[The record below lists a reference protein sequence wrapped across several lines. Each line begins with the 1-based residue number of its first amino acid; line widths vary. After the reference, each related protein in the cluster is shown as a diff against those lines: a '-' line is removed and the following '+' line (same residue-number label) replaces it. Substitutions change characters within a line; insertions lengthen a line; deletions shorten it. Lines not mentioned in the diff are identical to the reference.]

1 MENFRE
7 SRKVSGRRSVR
18 LQAPKP
24 PNHSSTNPNSP
35 ASIWKT
41 LIACPYHIVID
52 WVIKRWIMMVLD
64 CDCEARSSG
73 KVRVFKKVLTDVR
86 RGVYVKNW
94 RISSEDLDIG
104 KGDGWHIDKR
114 RLLGG
119 LSDGVDVVE
128 VNNGRLSFVV
138 VPTRGMGIWKGTFDG
153 CFLGWDSPVREL
165 VHPSYV
171 NLEDRGGLGWLNGF
185 NEWVV
190 RCGLESNGVPGEDLI
205 IDNMGNKKL
214 VRLPLHGRIANIPA
228 SEVRA
233 FVGLDHPFEL
243 GVKGV
248 VYERSMFGPNLKL
261 STSITSEVGG
271 NWLKIS
277 DVIENVGGIPAETQ
291 LLYHCNYG
299 APFLED
305 GAHLV
310 TPLRRVAPRD
320 RRASEGIG
328 DFASF
333 GPPQAG
339 FVEQVYFFEL
349 LGDGEGRT
357 RVLLTNK
364 DETKATSIS
373 FSLRQ
378 LPHFTL
384 WKNTASLSDGYV
396 VGLEP
401 ATNFPNPRRFERER
415 GRVINLKPRENYA
428 AEVVIAVH
436 LGKEEAQGVKDW
448 IKNLQDAVK
457 PKVFKNPTSEFS
469 PM

>member
-1 MENFRE
+1 LQVLMINWVVGRRIIMMGLDCNCETRGP
-7 SRKVSGRRSVR
+7 RKVR
-18 LQAPKP
+18 AF
-24 PNHSSTNPNSP
+24 
-35 ASIWKT
+35 
-41 LIACPYHIVID
+41 
-52 WVIKRWIMMVLD
+52 
-64 CDCEARSSG
+64 E
-73 KVRVFKKVLTDVR
+73 KVLTDVQR
-86 RGVYVKNW
+86 EIYVENW
-94 RISSEDLDIG
+94 RISGEELDIG
-104 KGDGWHIDKR
+104 AESDGWHIDKR

-128 VNNGRLSFVV
+128 VNSGRLSFVV

-153 CFLGWDSPVREL
+153 CFLGWDSPVKEL

-171 NLEDRGGLGWLNGF
+171 NLEDRGGLGWLSGF

-190 RCGLESNGVPGEDLI
+190 RCGLESNGAPGEDLI
-205 IDNMGNKKL
+205 VDNVGNKKS
-214 VRLPLHGRIANIPA
+214 VRLPLHGRIANTPA

-233 FVGLDHPFEL
+233 FVGLEPPFEL
-243 GVKGV
+243 GVRGV
-248 VYERSMFGPNLKL
+248 VYERSMFGPSLKL
-261 STSITSEVGG
+261 STSITSEIGD
-271 NWLKIS
+271 NCIKIS
-277 DVIENVGGIPAETQ
+277 DVIENVGGVPAEMQ

-299 APFLED
+299 MPFLEN
-305 GAHLV
+305 GARLIA
-310 TPLRRVAPRD
+310 PLRRVAPRD
-320 RRASEGIG
+320 RRASEGVEEF
-328 DFASF
+328 DSF

>member
-1 MENFRE
+1 MIGF
-7 SRKVSGRRSVR
+7 
-18 LQAPKP
+18 
-24 PNHSSTNPNSP
+24 
-35 ASIWKT
+35 
-41 LIACPYHIVID
+41 
-52 WVIKRWIMMVLD
+52 D
-64 CDCEARSSG
+64 CNCEARGCG
-73 KVRVFKKVLTDVR
+73 KGRMFEEVLTDVP

-94 RISSEDLDIG
+94 RISGENLDIG
-104 KGDGWHIDKR
+104 KGKGWRIDKR

-119 LSDGVDVVE
+119 RSDGVDVVE
-128 VNNGRLSFVV
+128 VNNGRLSFLV

-153 CFLGWDSPVREL
+153 CFLGWESPVKEL
-165 VHPSYV
+165 VHPHYV

-190 RCGLESNGVPGEDLI
+190 RCGLESNGAPSEDLI
-205 IDNMGNKKL
+205 IDNMGNKKS
-214 VRLPLHGRIANIPA
+214 VRLPLHGRIANTPA

-233 FVGLDHPFEL
+233 FVGLEPPFEL
-243 GVKGV
+243 GVKGA

-277 DVIENVGGIPAETQ
+277 DIVENVGGIPSEMQ

-305 GAHLV
+305 GARLIA
-310 TPLRRVAPRD
+310 PLRRVVPRD
-320 RRASEGIG
+320 QRASEGIG
-328 DFASF
+328 EFDSF

-357 RVLLTNK
+357 RVILVNK
-364 DETKATSIS
+364 DWTKATSIS
-373 FSLRQ
+373 FSLKQ

-384 WKNTASLSDGYV
+384 WKNAASLPDGYV

-415 GRVINLKPRENYA
+415 GRVVNLKSGEKYA
-428 AEVVIAVH
+428 TEVVIGVH
-436 LGKEEAQGVKDW
+436 LGTKEVQEIKDW
-448 IKNLQDAVK
+448 IKNLQDAVE
-457 PKVFKNPTSEFS
+457 PEVFGNPTPEYS